1 MLQRMPPLLPAA
13 LFLLAVPAIGTA
25 SGGSSQHPAA
35 GNCSAYCVAEGCEWT
50 KLYSCPWSAA
60 PGTKGRAKDDGSQ
73 GYECCCAERRAVTEP
88 CGGPQPWQYSCPAT
102 HCWCHDNIKPGSI
115 STRSNITYG
124 QSLNRLTGRIEALA
138 LDLYLPPAPASA
150 SARRPLAVL
159 IHGGGWKPTS
169 EHGKTIPAI
178 RERAMAFATR
188 GFVAASIDYVCETTV
203 FSHVFILKC

>member
-25 SGGSSQHPAA
+25 SGGGSSQHPAA

-159 IHGGGWKPTS
+159 VSRRDCHLRCEKR
-169 EHGKTIPAI
+169 HFCAI
-178 RERAMAFATR
+178 LM
-188 GFVAASIDYVCETTV
+188 
-203 FSHVFILKC
+203 